1 MPVLKHAKKKL
12 RQDKKRTLRNKTIR
26 NLYKK
31 LIKKA
36 HSASSG
42 QAKEKAVSAA
52 FKQIDKAAKNHIIHD
67 NKASHLKSALSK
79 VVGGTAS
86 NAAKAAPAKPETKKA
101 KPKTTKSAA
110 KPKAEKT
117 TKAPRK
123 SSKTVEQ

>member
-36 HSASSG
+36 EATKT
-42 QAKEKAVSAA
+42 AEAVSAA
-52 FKQIDKAAKNHIIHD
+52 FQQIDKAAKENIIHT
-67 NKASHLKSALSK
+67 NKAARLKSSLSRAIDA
-79 VVGGTAS
+79 GRTDA
-86 NAAKAAPAKPETKKA
+86 AAKTAVAVPAKPKKEKA
-101 KPKTTKSAA
+101 EKLAKTTKT
-110 KPKAEKT
+110 PK
-117 TKAPRK
+117 K

>member
-67 NKASHLKSALSK
+67 NKAARLKSSLSK
-79 VVGGTAS
+79 AIDAGRTE
-86 NAAKAAPAKPETKKA
+86 PAKTT
-101 KPKTTKSAA
+101 KPKTAV
-110 KPKAEKT
+110 KPKTAKT
-117 TKAPRK
+117 TKATKTPRK